1 MKYFY
6 TILPFILLLFSCKK
20 DNEDGEYTAYFGGE
34 VLNPNTNFILLY
46 KDNTIIDTLF
56 LNEKNIFFKKFDS
69 LAAGMYKFVHDSE
82 YQYVFFDKND
92 SLLVRINTIMFDKS
106 LVFTGKGDKKNNFL
120 INQYNNIEKD
130 KYNYFETFDYSIP
143 KFNSYI
149 DSIHYKNKKYYLK
162 RKEEIN
168 WGENFDKYAKAT
180 YEYSYHTKKEFYPLV
195 YQIRNGKSIIN
206 NLPEGYYNYR
216 KKIDFNDE
224 ELCNYSPFIQYLTA
238 MLNNMAYCKSK
249 QTEEC
254 SFINNINKLYITDS
268 IFKNKNTKNVLLKK
282 LALIYFMQDQDIDNN
297 KEYINTFQEISTDK
311 KDLQEINLISENIKN
326 LASDNFLPNIKL
338 ENSNNKIIDSKNV
351 IAANT
356 VIYFWDINFYSHYN
370 AVHKKINVLKSKFPN
385 YIFVGICIENNSG
398 LWKSKIKSF
407 KINNVNHF
415 RTTNIDTLA
424 DKWYV
429 NKIHR
434 TIVIGSNGKIKNAF
448 TSIFENEF
456 ENELK

>member
-130 KYNYFETFDYSIP
+130 KYNYFETFDYTIP

-180 YEYSYHTKKEFYPLV
+180 
-195 YQIRNGKSIIN
+195 
-206 NLPEGYYNYR
+206 
-216 KKIDFNDE
+216 
-224 ELCNYSPFIQYLTA
+224 
-238 MLNNMAYCKSK
+238 
-249 QTEEC
+249 
-254 SFINNINKLYITDS
+254 
-268 IFKNKNTKNVLLKK
+268 
-282 LALIYFMQDQDIDNN
+282 
-297 KEYINTFQEISTDK
+297 
-311 KDLQEINLISENIKN
+311 
-326 LASDNFLPNIKL
+326 
-338 ENSNNKIIDSKNV
+338 
-351 IAANT
+351 
-356 VIYFWDINFYSHYN
+356 
-370 AVHKKINVLKSKFPN
+370 
-385 YIFVGICIENNSG
+385 
-398 LWKSKIKSF
+398 
-407 KINNVNHF
+407 
-415 RTTNIDTLA
+415 
-424 DKWYV
+424 
-429 NKIHR
+429 
-434 TIVIGSNGKIKNAF
+434 
-448 TSIFENEF
+448 
-456 ENELK
+456 

>member
-1 MKYFY
+1 MEKV
-6 TILPFILLLFSCKK
+6 LL
-20 DNEDGEYTAYFGGE
+20 
-34 VLNPNTNFILLY
+34 
-46 KDNTIIDTLF
+46 IIC
-56 LNEKNIFFKKFDS
+56 
-69 LAAGMYKFVHDSE
+69 
-82 YQYVFFDKND
+82 
-92 SLLVRINTIMFDKS
+92 
-106 LVFTGKGDKKNNFL
+106 
-120 INQYNNIEKD
+120 
-130 KYNYFETFDYSIP
+130 
-143 KFNSYI
+143 
-149 DSIHYKNKKYYLK
+149 LK
-162 RKEEIN
+162 
-168 WGENFDKYAKAT
+168 A
-180 YEYSYHTKKEFYPLV
+180 
-195 YQIRNGKSIIN
+195 IIIT
-206 NLPEGYYNYR
+206 E

-297 KEYINTFQEISTDK
+297 EEYINTFQEISTDK
-311 KDLQEINLISENIKN
+311 KDLKEIKLISENIKN

-338 ENSNNKIIDSKNV
+338 ENSN
-351 IAANT
+351 
-356 VIYFWDINFYSHYN
+356 
-370 AVHKKINVLKSKFPN
+370 
-385 YIFVGICIENNSG
+385 FVGICIENNSG
-398 LWKSKIKSF
+398 LWKSKIKSL

-434 TIVIGSNGKIKNAF
+434 TIVIGNNGKIKNAF